1 MLLMRNCD
9 TEANSPIFWEKD
21 KNRVK
26 DLMSVIAARF
36 NLDRAFLAVKGL
48 QMFLIGEV
56 FFISNQI
63 FLYLLNRSP
72 LDSFVKT

>member
-1 MLLMRNCD
+1 MRNCD

-48 QMFLIGEV
+48 QMFLIGGV
-56 FFISNQI
+56 F
-63 FLYLLNRSP
+63 Y
-72 LDSFVKT
+72 K

>member
-9 TEANSPIFWEKD
+9 TEVNSPIFWEKD

-36 NLDRAFLAVKGL
+36 NLDRAFLAVKVLVG
-48 QMFLIGEV
+48 GV
-56 FFISNQI
+56 F
-63 FLYLLNRSP
+63 Y
-72 LDSFVKT
+72 K

>member
-26 DLMSVIAARF
+26 DLMSVITARF

-48 QMFLIGEV
+48 QMFLIGGV
-56 FFISNQI
+56 F
-63 FLYLLNRSP
+63 Y
-72 LDSFVKT
+72 K